1 MEKERIQK
9 RLLKTLSIAPALKA
23 IMLSC
28 DPVEIKR
35 KKIRTFLSEIINA
48 SFYDNPDVPS
58 LEWVLTR
65 DAIRTLRAILSER
78 SEMLAGHSVLQYMND
93 LLHNDDNKDIQRPGQ
108 GFFAELDH
116 LLKGIMRETGV
127 YSEKIPAFL
136 KYEGVKSAKMRSSD
150 LSSMARTALKFLDRY
165 PCGLEKD
172 ARRAGREKGHRGG
185 QGYQHVRQFRAHRSG
200 IGRQRHQHMESAQ
213 QAACGYRHHGFG
225 DHAGL

>member
-116 LLKGIMRETGV
+116 LLKGIT
-127 YSEKIPAFL
+127 
-136 KYEGVKSAKMRSSD
+136 
-150 LSSMARTALKFLDRY
+150 
-165 PCGLEKD
+165 PCV
-172 ARRAGREKGHRGG
+172 HR
-185 QGYQHVRQFRAHRSG
+185 
-200 IGRQRHQHMESAQ
+200 
-213 QAACGYRHHGFG
+213 
-225 DHAGL
+225 